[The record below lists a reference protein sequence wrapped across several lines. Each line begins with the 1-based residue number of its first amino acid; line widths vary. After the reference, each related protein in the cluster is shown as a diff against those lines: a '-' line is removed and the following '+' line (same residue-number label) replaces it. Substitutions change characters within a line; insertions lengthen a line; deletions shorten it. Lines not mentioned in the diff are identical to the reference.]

1 MADFTLDEVEVIV
14 RKLRT
19 IDLFKANLRGVN
31 LRNGDLS
38 GAILC
43 RVLLYKANLSA
54 ANLCASAKI
63 DTVRTAGC
71 LSVDSE

>member
-38 GAILC
+38 G
-43 RVLLYKANLSA
+43 VLLYKANLSA
-54 ANLCASAKI
+54 ANLCDAAKI
-63 DTVRTAGC
+63 DTVRTASC